1 MKKIYLLFCL
11 AFLTLAANAQSFSG
25 PTTVQSGQE
34 FTLTGVGENA
44 VQDRSV
50 NFYYFVKILGIN
62 NSDTQYPTFPSN
74 PAQYINVALTSST
87 TFNTINKTP
96 TSVKVIAKNTYSSP
110 IQVTFYVSV
119 QEVIGKTSGSLEQ
132 TGAINIPY
140 TVTIQPDPN
149 IPHQGTYARLVATKL
164 PTYGGDPESPAVE
177 VSVYFFKYSNATG
190 PLTVTNLTVNWKIA
204 GSRGVPT
211 LTSIANGDHVVLAVV
226 RNLNKDRDGFDDP
239 NNITADRSI
248 FRLLPGDYTIYLH

>member
-11 AFLTLAANAQSFSG
+11 TFLSFAAFAQSFSG
-25 PTTVQSGQE
+25 PTSVQSGQE
-34 FTLTGVGENA
+34 FTITGVGENA

-62 NSDTQYPTFPSN
+62 NNDTKYPTFPSN
-74 PAQYINVALTSST
+74 PAQYINVVSTSAT

-149 IPHQGTYARLVATKL
+149 VPHEGTYARLVATKL
-164 PTYGGDPESPAVE
+164 PTYGGTPESPAVE
-177 VSVYFFKYSNATG
+177 VFVYFFKYSNATG
-190 PLTVTNLTVNWKIA
+190 PLSVTNLTVNWRYVTGRDQPKA
-204 GSRGVPT
+204 TV
-211 LTSIANGDHVVLAVV
+211 ANGDRVSLGTVS
-226 RNLNKDRDGFDDP
+226 NLTAARAGFGDP
-239 NNITADRSI
+239 NNINVDKSP
-248 FRLLPGDYTIYLH
+248 FVLLPGDYTIFLH